1 MAFKDTINYKGIDI
15 DFNYNYSPEE
25 KQTWDYAG
33 CGEEWEIYNP
43 TINGQDADEL
53 LESQWDEFIDSVIYT
68 MNERKNDY

>member
-33 CGEEWEIYNP
+33 CGEEWEIYNT